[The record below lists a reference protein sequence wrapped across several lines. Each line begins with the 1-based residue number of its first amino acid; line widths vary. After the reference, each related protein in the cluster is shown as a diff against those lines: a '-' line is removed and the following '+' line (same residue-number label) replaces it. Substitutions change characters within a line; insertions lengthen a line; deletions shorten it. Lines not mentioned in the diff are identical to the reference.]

1 MLRSVA
7 AVRDGPTRPC
17 DARRLLGGLQPG
29 VALRDLLGVD
39 ELGQIGLVRY
49 VEEHRDAPDGEGH
62 SVELPQRQ
70 HPGDERERECQ
81 QQDLNGDERQSEA
94 DELHAEHRDGVAQP
108 EEPEV
113 PVAEEAHPGGA
124 VADVYDM
131 ERGITQGLQQPTL
144 PPRPG
149 SGRAPW
155 PGTPRPVGCSVAL
168 WHELLVSP

>member
-124 VADVYDM
+124 VADV
-131 ERGITQGLQQPTL
+131 TT
-144 PPRPG
+144 
-149 SGRAPW
+149 W
-155 PGTPRPVGCSVAL
+155 SVASL
-168 WHELLVSP
+168 KGSSNRPCHLDQALVELRGQAPRVRWGVASPYGTNSW